1 MAISHARRTTSALLS
16 AALVTSALTIV
27 QSAPAALA
35 AETIQCKASATI
47 YAGLGDK
54 YFRAY
59 PHAEPETG
67 ATPWD
72 PTLHGGPV
80 IDATM
85 IAGPDGAI
93 YTVHDG
99 RLEKR
104 RWNGASFDNNGTPEI
119 IQVPWAG
126 WNNTP
131 ARFRISIDAKG
142 DFYKVDDVGTLTWAR
157 YNASAKTWEERVL
170 DTGWNRFDQV
180 FTSGEGVIWA
190 RNPNEMDGRMYRFVY
205 HADSQRWLGPTR
217 IDGAGWNM
225 YWRIIGVGAD
235 VLYGFT
241 RDGVG
246 FDGHSPTSEPN
257 QVVWYRYAPETNTWQ
272 GGKYLGWG
280 WNQSWKLIGAPDS
293 CKWVGGTV
301 PQRPV
306 VSEGIDR
313 ATSLVQTSDGRVH
326 HLWVDSFGGLVHAR
340 QRDLVDP
347 TATDLRTVPQSQGLT
362 GGASLAAQEDG
373 RLLALGTGTN
383 SSILSA
389 LQPTKDAL
397 FGVGK
402 DFGGFTASSPTVVKG
417 KDNLLSAFIVDGNGD
432 IWTRGQNTAN
442 AELRPWTKGYTS
454 FPGTTPGP
462 TPKFSGRAVTAVA
475 DNGAI
480 VVIASDLN
488 GQPWVAN
495 YYGNG
500 NFIGGW
506 TALGQPADTTLASA
520 ASATLTRDGTIQLA
534 ARGTDGRVYTKRQGT
549 DGSWTGAWT
558 KIHDRTFLGQPS
570 ILTSTG
576 GTTFVVARGT
586 DRYIYETGTTTPGG
600 AIYRTWNLVRGSD
613 FPEPSDTD
621 AGVVAMSNGN
631 WVLSYRNEFGEIL
644 VAYATTSGGSSIA
657 ARTASADGPAPQ
669 AAPSFTVKK
678 TKR

>member
-1 MAISHARRTTSALLS
+1 MAISHARRTTSALVS
-16 AALVTSALTIV
+16 AALVASVLTIV

-35 AETIQCKASATI
+35 AETIQCKSSATI
-47 YAGLGDK
+47 YAGLGDNS
-54 YFRAY
+54 FRAY
-59 PHAEPETG
+59 PHHEPETG
-67 ATPWD
+67 APQWSD
-72 PTLHGGPV
+72 PTAGSAV

-85 IAGPDGAI
+85 VAGPDGAI
-93 YTVHDG
+93 YTLKDG
-99 RLEKR
+99 SLEKR
-104 RWNGASFDNNGTPEI
+104 RWNGTEWDRGGAAEVIATD
-119 IQVPWAG
+119 WAG

-131 ARFRISIDAKG
+131 ARLRVSADAKG
-142 DFYKVDDVGTLTWAR
+142 DFYLITDDGVLWWHR
-157 YNASAKTWEERVL
+157 YHASSKTWEKRVL
-170 DTGWNRFDQV
+170 DTGWNRYDQV
-180 FTSGEGVIWA
+180 TTSGEGVIWA
-190 RNPNEMDGRMYRFVY
+190 RNPNELNGRLYRYQY
-205 HADSQRWLGPTR
+205 HADSQRWLQYANPQGS
-217 IDGAGWNM
+217 GWNM
-225 YWRIIGVGAD
+225 HWRILGVGAD
-235 VLYGFT
+235 VLYGIT
-241 RDGVG
+241 KDGERWP
-246 FDGHSPTSEPN
+246 GHTEPY
-257 QVVWYRYAPETNTWQ
+257 QLIWYRYAAETNTWQ
-272 GGKYLGWG
+272 GGTYNGWG
-280 WNQSWKLIGAPDS
+280 WQPSWRIIGAPDS
-293 CKWVGGTV
+293 CKWVGGAV

-306 VSEGIDR
+306 VTEGVDR

-326 HLWVDSFGGLVHAR
+326 HLWVDAQGGLVHAR

-362 GGASLAAQEDG
+362 GGASLATQEDG

-488 GQPWVAN
+488 GQSWVAN

-520 ASATLTRDGTIQLA
+520 ASATLTRDGTVQLA
-534 ARGTDGRVYTKRQGT
+534 ARGIDGRVYTKRQGT

-586 DRYIYETGTTTPGG
+586 DRFIYETGTTTPGG

-657 ARTASADGPAPQ
+657 ARTASVDGPAPQ
-669 AAPSFTVKK
+669 TTPSFTVKK

>member
-1 MAISHARRTTSALLS
+1 MAISHARRTVSVLLS
-16 AALVTSALTIV
+16 AALATSALTIA
-27 QSAPAALA
+27 QSAPTAVA
-35 AETIQCKASATI
+35 AETIQCRATSAI
-47 YAGLGDK
+47 YAGLPDK
-54 YFRAY
+54 YFRSY
-59 PHAEPETG
+59 LHAEPETG
-67 ATPWD
+67 AAAWD
-72 PTLHGGPV
+72 PMQPGAAV

-99 RLEKR
+99 KLEKR
-104 RWNGASFDNNGTPEI
+104 HWNGSGFDNNATPEI
-119 IQVPWAG
+119 IPVPWTS

-142 DFYKVDDVGTLTWAR
+142 DFYQVADNGNLIWAR
-157 YNASAKTWEERVL
+157 YDAAAKKWDERVL

-190 RNPNEMDGRMYRFVY
+190 RNPDEMNGRLYRYVY
-205 HADSQRWLGPTR
+205 HADSQRWLGPAKA
-217 IDGAGWNM
+217 DGSGWNM
-225 YWRIIGVGAD
+225 YHRLIGVGAD
-235 VLYGFT
+235 VIYGFT
-241 RDGVG
+241 KDGIG
-246 FDGHSPTSEPN
+246 WEDHSPSSEPN
-257 QVVWYRYAPETNTWQ
+257 QIVWYRYTAETNTWQ

-280 WNQSWKLIGAPDS
+280 WSPAWKLIGAPDS

-306 VSEGIDR
+306 VSEGSDR
-313 ATSLVQTSDGRVH
+313 AGSLVQTADGRVH
-326 HLWVDSFGGLVHAR
+326 HLWVDPQGGLIHAK

-347 TATDLRTVPQSQGLT
+347 TATDLYTVPQSQNLT
-362 GGASLAAQEDG
+362 GGASLTTQEDG
-373 RLLALGTGTN
+373 RLFGIGTGTN
-383 SSILSA
+383 SSILST

-397 FGVGK
+397 FPVGR

-417 KDNLLSAFIVDGNGD
+417 KDNLLSAFIVDTNGE
-432 IWTRGQNTAN
+432 IWARGQQTVNTD
-442 AELRPWTKGYTS
+442 LRPWTKGYTT

-462 TPKFSGRAVTAVA
+462 TPKFAARAVTAVA

-480 VVIASDLN
+480 VVIATDLN

-506 TALGQPADTTLASA
+506 TALGQPTGTTLASA
-520 ASATLTRDGTIQLA
+520 ASATLTRDGTVQLA

-558 KIHDRTFLGQPS
+558 KIQDRTFLGQPS
-570 ILTSTG
+570 ILTTTG
-576 GTTFVVARGT
+576 GTTYVVAHGT
-586 DRYIYETGTTTPGG
+586 DKYIYETGTTTPGG
-600 AIYRTWNLVRGSD
+600 AIYRSWNMVRGSE

-631 WVLSYRNEFGEIL
+631 WVLSYRNEFGELL
-644 VAYATTSGGSSIA
+644 VAYATTSGSSSVA
-657 ARTASADGPAPQ
+657 ARSASAEDPTAK
-669 AAPSFTVKK
+669 APSFTVKK
-678 TKR
+678 NKR